1 MPKSVVAALAAAAFA
16 AICGVGIYAWHGSL
30 PKMPLSERPQFD
42 AATVEQGRILA
53 AAGYCATCHTEKG
66 GGAPFAGNYEM
77 ATPFGTIYASNI
89 TPDPETGIGLWS
101 PAAFRRAMHTGVDRE
116 GRNLFPVFPYNHFT
130 KLSDSDVDAIYA
142 YIMTDVA
149 PVHEV
154 TKQPDFPFPLN
165 LRILQS
171 GWKLLFFHEG
181 RFTPDPKKS
190 AEWNRGA
197 YLAEGIAHCGACH
210 TPRNALGAEEMDREY
225 AGAVIDS
232 WTAPPL
238 TNANPSGVPWTAGA
252 FSNYL
257 KTGSDIYHAAATG
270 PMGPVVHAGISQ
282 LPDSDIAALATYFG
296 AIVGAPDS
304 NPAQNPTVVA
314 SIQAG
319 APDPDYRKDLG
330 ERLYAS
336 ACASCHYN
344 PSPDSLKTER
354 PDLGINSATRLDDPS
369 NLIHA
374 ILDGVPASEGT
385 HGVAMPAFRTELNDN
400 QIAAIA
406 QYLRTTQANLP
417 PWQNL
422 ETTVTSVRNHVGTH

>member
-1 MPKSVVAALAAAAFA
+1 MLKSIFYGLAAAVIIV
-16 AICGVGIYAWHGSL
+16 ICGFSIYAWHSSL
-30 PKMPLSERPQFD
+30 PALSSSARPQFD
-42 AATVEQGRILA
+42 AATIEHGRILT
-53 AAGYCATCHTEKG
+53 AAGYCETCHTENG
-66 GGAPFAGNYEM
+66 GGAPFAGNYKM

-101 PAAFRRAMHTGVDRE
+101 LTAFRRAMHEGVDRE
-116 GRNLFPVFPYNHFT
+116 GRNLFPVFPYDHFT
-130 KLSDSDVDAIYA
+130 KLSDPDVDAIYA

-154 TKQPDFPFPLN
+154 TKQPEFPFPLN
-165 LRILQS
+165 QRILQAA
-171 GWKLLFFHEG
+171 WKLLFFHEG
-181 RFTPDPKKS
+181 RFAPDPAKS

-197 YLAEGIAHCGACH
+197 YLAEGISHCGACH
-210 TPRNALGAEEMDREY
+210 TPRNALGAEEPGKLY

-238 TNANPSGVPWTAGA
+238 TSANPSGVPWTVAA

-270 PMGPVVHAGISQ
+270 PMGPVVHAGITQ
-282 LPDSDIAALATYFG
+282 LPDSDIAAIATYFG
-296 AIVGAPDS
+296 AIVNAPESD
-304 NPAQNPTVVA
+304 PAQNPAVLA

-319 APDPDYRKDLG
+319 QPEPDYRKDLG
-330 ERLYAS
+330 ERLYTS

-344 PSPDSLKTER
+344 PSPTGIKTER
-354 PDLGINSATRLDDPS
+354 PDLGINSSVRLDDPS

-374 ILDGVPASEGT
+374 ILDGVPAADGT
-385 HGVAMPAFRTELNDN
+385 HGVAMPAFRTALDDS

-406 QYLRTTQANLP
+406 QYVRTTQAGLP

-422 ETTVTSVRNHVGTH
+422 ETTVKSVRDHVGTH